1 MEIRILRYFL
11 EAARQENI
19 TRAAERLHITQPTLS
34 RQLHQLETELGKK
47 LYVRSNYR
55 IRLTDEGMLLRRRAQ
70 EIIDLEEKT
79 KAEFSAE
86 REGVSGTIYIGAG
99 ETAGIRYI
107 GDALRKLR
115 GGHPG
120 IRYRL
125 ISGDSDNVAEKLD
138 RGLIDFGVFVGKANL
153 DKYGCL
159 TLPDEDTWGMLLH
172 KDDPLVRQGFV
183 RPEDLPGRPLLFPWQ
198 AMTQGELVDWLAY
211 PVERLDV
218 VGVYNLAYNAS
229 VMVREGLGA
238 ALAIEGIVE
247 TTGRS
252 VLRFVP
258 LKPKM
263 TARLVLAW
271 KKDALFSPAAE
282 KFFELVRGDLA
293 A

>member
-11 EAARQENI
+11 EAAREGNI

-47 LYVRSNYR
+47 LYARSNYH
-55 IRLTDEGMLLRRRAQ
+55 IRLTDEGVLLRRRAQ
-70 EIIDLEEKT
+70 EIVDLEEKT
-79 KAEFSAE
+79 RAEFSAGQ
-86 REGVSGTIYIGAG
+86 EGVSGTVYIGAG

-107 GDALRKLR
+107 GGALRKLR

-120 IRYRL
+120 IRYRM
-125 ISGDSDNVAEKLD
+125 ISGDSDSVAEKLD
-138 RGLIDFGVFVGKANL
+138 RGLIDVGIFVGKANL
-153 DKYGCL
+153 DKYDCL
-159 TLPDEDTWGMLLH
+159 TLPDEDAWGMLLH
-172 KDDPLVRQGFV
+172 KEDPLVRQGFA

-198 AMTQGELVDWLAY
+198 AMTQGELVDWLGY

-238 ALAIEGIVE
+238 ALAIEGIVNA
-247 TTGRS
+247 TGRS

-282 KFFELVRGDLA
+282 KFFELVCGDLA
-293 A
+293 D